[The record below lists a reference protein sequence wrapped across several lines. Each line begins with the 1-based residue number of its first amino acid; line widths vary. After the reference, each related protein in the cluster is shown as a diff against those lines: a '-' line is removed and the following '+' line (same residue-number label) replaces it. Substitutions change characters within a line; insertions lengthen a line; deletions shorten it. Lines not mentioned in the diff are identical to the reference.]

1 MRNFKGDFVRGSC
14 MGILNGVLKGFFER
28 GVKMGILYGYFEW
41 RF

>member
-1 MRNFKGDFVRGSC
+1 